1 MPLTWTLKQWLR
13 THHGLTNPKDIQ
25 DIIENQTQH
34 KIPLRCIQSLLKKQP
49 KTLNTEI
56 LQTICDVFRCH
67 LSHFCALKPS
77 AIPPIVRT
85 YINIQLQPC
94 AIAANETLRAFIARV
109 QIAAISQA
117 LLISCDNFSQA
128 CRLLGSER
136 ATLLAF
142 RRRHGA
148 KSTPRSRR
156 TSSKA
161 IPLPAA
167 LFTISKNEDFKSFK
181 NRIKLA
187 ALIQTKNFERSNT
200 RAARRL
206 GLQRS
211 TIIRL
216 LKQI

>member
-13 THHGLTNPKDIQ
+13 THHGLTNPRDIQ
-25 DIIENQTQH
+25 EIIHNQTQH

-49 KTLNTEI
+49 KTLDTEI

-67 LSHFCALKPS
+67 LSHFCAVKPS

-85 YINIQLQPC
+85 DINIHLQPC
-94 AIAANETLRAFIARV
+94 AIAAKETLPAFIARV

-117 LLISCDNFSQA
+117 LLMSGDNFSHA

-136 ATLLAF
+136 STLLSF
-142 RRRHGA
+142 RSRHVA

-156 TSSKA
+156 TFSKA
-161 IPLPAA
+161 IPLPSA
-167 LFTISKNEDFKSFK
+167 LFTISRNEDFKSFK

-187 ALIQTKNFERSNT
+187 ALSQTQKLERNNT

-206 GLQRS
+206 GVERS